1 MTPSNPFVHNLV
13 IDNMLF
19 NLFDTED
26 ASVASHAAA
35 TNTNNT
41 NTKAKNQTS
50 KRSQV
55 KNACVNCQKA
65 CKKCDDG
72 RPCQRC
78 IKLGLTDTCV
88 NSPRKERKKGLKR
101 GPYRKRV
108 RKDHKTSPAI
118 NKEQVTNQQPPYDCM
133 AMFLNFPI
141 TETPPEM
148 AYTNCFSNNN
158 EKNVML
164 SNAVVVKEQRNKNTI
179 LNSTSSPSSSPKS
192 VDSFQDDDNNNNNS
206 KVTIPHVHPSNHL
219 SLCDNALFS
228 LPKAEGMSISSSH
241 LGTDAFSCLSPNELI
256 DQWLKSTDGQELF
269 T

>member
-1 MTPSNPFVHNLV
+1 
-13 IDNMLF
+13 
-19 NLFDTED
+19 
-26 ASVASHAAA
+26 
-35 TNTNNT
+35 
-41 NTKAKNQTS
+41 
-50 KRSQV
+50 
-55 KNACVNCQKA
+55 
-65 CKKCDDG
+65 
-72 RPCQRC
+72 
-78 IKLGLTDTCV
+78 
-88 NSPRKERKKGLKR
+88 
-101 GPYRKRV
+101 
-108 RKDHKTSPAI
+108 
-118 NKEQVTNQQPPYDCM
+118 
-133 AMFLNFPI
+133 MFLNFPI

-148 AYTNCFSNNN
+148 AYSNCFSNNN

-192 VDSFQDDDNNNNNS
+192 VDSFQDDDNNNNS